1 MSRSDSAFERRQRN
15 TKANIIKQVIK
26 LEKQVWKFAK
36 QRNAKAFQD
45 LVPADAIMIFRS
57 GMVRQPEYVRTMN
70 SRTIA
75 HYKFG
80 VIRGFMPAA
89 STVILYYEAIRI
101 GHEGG
106 VKFHA
111 GRVLESTTWVKRKG
125 RWVAALN
132 QETPIGT
139 RSLRRT
145 DRQN

>member
-1 MSRSDSAFERRQRN
+1 MSRSDSPSKRRNRN
-15 TKANIIKQVIK
+15 AKANLIKQVIK
-26 LEKQVWKFAK
+26 LEKQVWKFAQ

-57 GMVRQPEYVRTMN
+57 GLFGQPEYVRTMN

-80 VIRGFMPAA
+80 AIRGFMPAA
-89 STVILYYEAIRI
+89 STVILYYEAVRI
-101 GHEGG
+101 GQEGRI
-106 VKFHA
+106 KFPA

-132 QETPIGT
+132 QETPIST
-139 RSLRRT
+139 RSLR
-145 DRQN
+145 

>member
-1 MSRSDSAFERRQRN
+1 MPRSDSAFERRNRN
-15 TKANIIKQVIK
+15 AKADIIKQVIK
-26 LEKQVWKFAK
+26 LEKQVWKFAQ

-57 GMVRQPEYVRTMN
+57 GMLRQPEYVRTMK

-75 HYKFG
+75 NYKFG

-89 STVILYYEAIRI
+89 STVILYYEAVRI
-101 GHEGG
+101 GREGS
-106 VKFHA
+106 VKFPS

-139 RSLRRT
+139 RSLR
-145 DRQN
+145 